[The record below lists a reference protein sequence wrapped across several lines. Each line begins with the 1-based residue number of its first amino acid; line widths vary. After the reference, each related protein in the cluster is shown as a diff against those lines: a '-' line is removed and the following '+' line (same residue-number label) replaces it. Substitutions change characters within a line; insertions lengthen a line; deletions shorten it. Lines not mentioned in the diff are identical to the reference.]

1 MHKYFPHTQHDVE
14 EMLKV
19 IGAKNID
26 DLFKAIPK
34 DLQIKKDYNIP
45 LALSDI
51 ELDHHLNELAGKNQI
66 LKIFRGAG
74 AYDTY
79 TPSVVSALSSRQ
91 EFLTSYTPYQ
101 PEVSQGTLQ
110 YIFEFQSMITMLTG
124 LNVANASMYDGA
136 TSTAEAMFM
145 ANAHTKKNT
154 ILVSETIN
162 PSILEV
168 IKTYARYKKINVKMI
183 PMKDGITDIHSLDQS
198 NDYMG
203 VIVQNPNYYGIVE
216 DYTNISNWIHEQGGL
231 LIINQ
236 DGQSLGILRSPVSFK
251 ADIAAGELQSLGV
264 PLSFGGAYVG
274 YLATTNALMRKMP
287 GRICGVTTDVDGK
300 RAFVLTL
307 QAREQHIRRAKA
319 NSNICS
325 NQSLMALSV
334 TIYLSLIG
342 KNGLKEMTQHVLNAS
357 HDLYTKLIHTGLFEP
372 VFNQPFYR
380 EFALKARV
388 DLKALNNYLL
398 AHNILGPLEIDNN
411 VGLFAVTEKTTLKD
425 INNFIEKVV
434 AFK

>member
-1 MHKYFPHTQHDVE
+1 
-14 EMLKV
+14 
-19 IGAKNID
+19 
-26 DLFKAIPK
+26 
-34 DLQIKKDYNIP
+34 
-45 LALSDI
+45 
-51 ELDHHLNELAGKNQI
+51 
-66 LKIFRGAG
+66 
-74 AYDTY
+74 
-79 TPSVVSALSSRQ
+79 
-91 EFLTSYTPYQ
+91 
-101 PEVSQGTLQ
+101 
-110 YIFEFQSMITMLTG
+110 
-124 LNVANASMYDGA
+124 
-136 TSTAEAMFM
+136 
-145 ANAHTKKNT
+145 
-154 ILVSETIN
+154 
-162 PSILEV
+162 
-168 IKTYARYKKINVKMI
+168 
-183 PMKDGITDIHSLDQS
+183 
-198 NDYMG
+198 
-203 VIVQNPNYYGIVE
+203 
-216 DYTNISNWIHEQGGL
+216 
-231 LIINQ
+231 
-236 DGQSLGILRSPVSFK
+236 
-251 ADIAAGELQSLGV
+251 
-264 PLSFGGAYVG
+264 
-274 YLATTNALMRKMP
+274 MP

-398 AHNILGPLEIDNN
+398 THNILGPLEIENN